1 MMKRQILIFTGFLVL
16 CLSLSFIS
24 SALAEQYQVK
34 KGDSLYSISR
44 EFGVKISA
52 IQQENSLGGT
62 KLKAGQ
68 ILNIS
73 GNGSAAPAI
82 KAKTKSVTQ
91 TGHLSYYIVKKG
103 DTLSLIARKTGVPA
117 KEIAALNNI
126 KPRNLRIGRKLM
138 LAPPPPIKSPA
149 IEETLSDD
157 EADEEMMQSLA
168 PADPAEDNKRNP
180 ELLGKWESPDERKLL
195 VKVATGFLGAPYKLG
210 GSTVRGIDCSA
221 FVRKMYAFFGITLP
235 RTARE
240 QANVGLCIERQELV
254 EGDLVFFR
262 TRKPVGHVG
271 IYIGNNEFV
280 HASSRD
286 RVVKI
291 DSLETP
297 YFYKR
302 FVRAVRLKSL
312 EDSGV

>member
-68 ILNIS
+68 ILTIS

-221 FVRKMYAFFGITLP
+221 FVRKMYAFF
-235 RTARE
+235 
-240 QANVGLCIERQELV
+240 
-254 EGDLVFFR
+254 
-262 TRKPVGHVG
+262 
-271 IYIGNNEFV
+271 
-280 HASSRD
+280 
-286 RVVKI
+286 
-291 DSLETP
+291 
-297 YFYKR
+297 
-302 FVRAVRLKSL
+302 
-312 EDSGV
+312 